1 MSTTPFSWTNEKVHV
16 RETPYGKGVFAAAD
30 IAKGERVIAF
40 GGYMLTEKGLTSLP
54 KHLQEHPFQ
63 VADDLF
69 FGQIAEHE
77 LSTADYLN
85 HSCEPNS
92 GFKGQAFV
100 VAMRD
105 IKAGEE
111 ITIDY
116 VMCTSSKL
124 LRDIECLCGTKSCRG
139 MTRYDDWKTK
149 TLQQKYA
156 GYFQWYLEE
165 KIRGS
170 QK

>member
-1 MSTTPFSWTNEKVHV
+1 MNTLPFSWTVPHV
-16 RETPYGKGVFAAAD
+16 YTKQTPYGRGIFTKKEIRKD
-30 IAKGERVIAF
+30 SLVIAF
-40 GGYMLTEKGLTSLP
+40 GGYMLSPDSFETLP
-54 KHLQEHPFQ
+54 THLREHPFQ

-69 FGQIAEHE
+69 FGQVAGHQ

-85 HSCEPNS
+85 HSCEPNC

-105 IKAGEE
+105 IGSGEE

-116 VMCTSSKL
+116 AMCTSSSL
-124 LRDIECLCGTKSCRG
+124 LRDIACECRTKSCRG
-139 MTRYDDWKTK
+139 FTRHDDWKRADLRK
-149 TLQQKYA
+149 KYA

-165 KIRGS
+165 KMRD
-170 QK
+170 